1 MYADVDFWLGLLKD
15 DDWLKARAE
24 QLLDQYKGDL
34 TVSLATFIELFLVE
48 DQFAFDRERAVVAIL
63 ELAQPDST
71 VDENVVFQASEYIDE
86 GLTVFDA
93 FHAALAGDAIISSD
107 GRAYDHLD
115 LERVALEPDG

>member
-1 MYADVDFWLGLLKD
+1 MYADVDFWLGVLKD
-15 DDWLKARAE
+15 DDWLKTGAD
-24 QLLDQYKGDL
+24 QLLNQYEGDL
-34 TVSLATFIELFLVE
+34 TVSLATFIELFLIE
-48 DQFAFDRERAVVAIL
+48 DRFDFDRERAVVAIL

-71 VDENVVFQASEYIDE
+71 VDENVVFQASEYIGD

-107 GRAYDHLD
+107 GAYDQLD

>member
-24 QLLDQYKGDL
+24 QLLNQYKGDL

-71 VDENVVFQASEYIDE
+71 VDENVVFQASEYIDD

-107 GRAYDHLD
+107 GAYDQLD
-115 LERVALEPDG
+115 LERVALEPDE